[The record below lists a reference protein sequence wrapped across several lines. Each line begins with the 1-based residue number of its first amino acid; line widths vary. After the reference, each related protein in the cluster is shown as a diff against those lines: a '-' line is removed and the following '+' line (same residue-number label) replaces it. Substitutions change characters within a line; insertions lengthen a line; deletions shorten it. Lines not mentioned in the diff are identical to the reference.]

1 MSLSYARFS
10 RLAAWGAAASGF
22 LYAVAFIIVARISSS
37 SGATLAGLFLL
48 TGGVLA
54 SAVMVALYASLREVD
69 ALFAG
74 WALLVGVVAALG
86 SAVHGGYDLANGIH
100 PPTAT
105 IPSLPGQVDPR
116 GLLTFGITG
125 IAIGTF
131 AWLMSRSG
139 AFPARLAYV
148 GYLSAF
154 LVEVLFIGRLVIL
167 DATNPVI
174 VVAAL
179 LAGFVVN
186 PAWYAWLAVAL
197 PAGGKS
203 GAT

>member
-1 MSLSYARFS
+1 MSLSYARFA

-22 LYAVAFIIVARISSS
+22 LYAVAFIVIARFSSS

-54 SAVMVALYASLREVD
+54 SAVMVALFASLREVD

-74 WALLVGVVAALG
+74 WALLIGVVAALG
-86 SAVHGGYDLANGIH
+86 SAVHGGYDLANGINR
-100 PPTAT
+100 PSGS
-105 IPSLPGQVDPR
+105 IPSLPSQVDPR
-116 GLLTFGITG
+116 GLLTFGVTG
-125 IAIGTF
+125 LAIGTF
-131 AWLMSRSG
+131 AWLMGRSAVFPSRL
-139 AFPARLAYV
+139 RYL
-148 GYLSAF
+148 GYLSAL

-174 VVAAL
+174 VVAL

-197 PAGGKS
+197 PTGGE
-203 GAT
+203 AAAP